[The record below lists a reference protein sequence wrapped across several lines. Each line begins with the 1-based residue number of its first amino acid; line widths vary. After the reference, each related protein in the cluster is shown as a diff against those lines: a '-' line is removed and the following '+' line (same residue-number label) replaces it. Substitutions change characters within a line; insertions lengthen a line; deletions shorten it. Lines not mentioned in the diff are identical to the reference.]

1 MKQDLFLKDFKSKL
15 QEINSRFLSGMKTF
29 QTGRAHPSIL
39 DGVSVEVY
47 ETKTPLS
54 QLASILVKEASVLQ
68 VTPFDTN
75 NIAPICA
82 TIAADSKL
90 NLNPTDDGRT
100 IYIPIPPLT
109 AERRQQIAKN
119 LNALKEDFLVRLRQ
133 ARHEVLKNIKNELT
147 AEEEI
152 KSLEKIIEKLVG
164 DARNQIEDSA
174 TQKVNEIL
182 EL

>member
-1 MKQDLFLKDFKSKL
+1 MEQNLFLKDFKSKL
-15 QEINSRFLSGMKTF
+15 QDINSRFLSDIKTF

-47 ETKTPLS
+47 ETKTPLN
-54 QLASILVKEASVLQ
+54 QAATILAKEASVLQ
-68 VTPFDTN
+68 VTPFDIG
-75 NIAPICA
+75 NIAPIRDA
-82 TIAADSKL
+82 IAADSKL
-90 NLNPTDDGRT
+90 NLNPTDDGRV

-133 ARHEVLKNIKNELT
+133 ARHEVLKNIKDELT

-152 KSLEKIIEKLVG
+152 KSLEKIIEQLVG
-164 DARNQIEDSA
+164 DTRKQIEDSA
-174 TQKVNEIL
+174 TQKVNKIL